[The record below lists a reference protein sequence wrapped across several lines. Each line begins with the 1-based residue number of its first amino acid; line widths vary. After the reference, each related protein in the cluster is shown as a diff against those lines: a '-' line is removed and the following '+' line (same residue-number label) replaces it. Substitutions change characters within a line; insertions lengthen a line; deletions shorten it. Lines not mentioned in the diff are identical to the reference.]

1 MGNIPRPIL
10 IGVTVGLALIAL
22 AGFVL
27 GFSQTARRGVADEE
41 EAAVA
46 ASGASSLAV
55 RDATPLVEPAEIAPP
70 KPKAAETAASDAAAA
85 APEAAPVPAK
95 PAPAPPPVAV
105 PSEAAPGA
113 PTPPPQSPPAKL
125 GDLPPT

>member
-27 GFSQTARRGVADEE
+27 GFSQTVRRGAADEE
-41 EAAVA
+41 EAAIA
-46 ASGASSLAV
+46 ASGAPSSAI
-55 RDATPLVEPAEIAPP
+55 RDATPLVEPVAVVPP
-70 KPKAAETAASDAAAA
+70 KPKAADAAASDE
-85 APEAAPVPAK
+85 APAEV
-95 PAPAPPPVAV
+95 APAPVVKAVPVAPPPAAV

-113 PTPPPQSPPAKL
+113 PAPPPQPPPTKL